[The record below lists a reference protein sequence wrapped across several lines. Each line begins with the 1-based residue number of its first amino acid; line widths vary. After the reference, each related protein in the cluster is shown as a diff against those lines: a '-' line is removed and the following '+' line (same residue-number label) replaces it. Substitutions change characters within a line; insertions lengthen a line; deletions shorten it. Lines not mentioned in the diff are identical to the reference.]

1 MDSDDDTN
9 VSGLLRSALDAF
21 KSPAF
26 RNVMS
31 HPSQTPGPSASSPSA
46 IGESTLSSY
55 THHSETPAPSVPS
68 ARSSSPDSVIDPS
81 LRPVEHGLALFTNL
95 DSTDHTSDVQTA
107 VTQTSVQVRHSF
119 AGKQPKTAY
128 KRRAYG
134 QISSDSSDDEN
145 DHSESDST
153 RRTYIELAKEQAT
166 KYGLPEDLATDVRT
180 FAGVRTFPC
189 LTFIQ
194 FH

>member
-21 KSPAF
+21 KTPAF

-31 HPSQTPGPSASSPSA
+31 HTSQTHGPSASSPSA

-55 THHSETPAPSVPS
+55 THHSETPSVPS
-68 ARSSSPDSVIDPS
+68 ARSSSTDSVIDPS

-95 DSTDHTSDVQTA
+95 DSTDHLSDVQTA

-153 RRTYIELAKEQAT
+153 RRTYIELAEEQVM
-166 KYGLPEDLATDVRT
+166 KYGLPEDLATDVRK

-189 LTFIQ
+189 LTSIQ